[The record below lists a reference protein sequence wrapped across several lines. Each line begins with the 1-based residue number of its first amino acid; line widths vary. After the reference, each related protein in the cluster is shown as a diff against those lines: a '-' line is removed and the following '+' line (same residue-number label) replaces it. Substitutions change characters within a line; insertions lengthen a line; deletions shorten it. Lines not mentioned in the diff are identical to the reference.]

1 MGAVERLLFE
11 HDIIA
16 YCVQP
21 HKHTFKYWFPKTELT
36 AGLSALKKTTLKIQC
51 CAWKSY
57 PFCKWQIN
65 TPITIHIQF
74 GALIS
79 STNPFLCSLSSF
91 LLCSLFSQTMRKR
104 KEKNTR
110 KKVNKSI
117 QEIFRI
123 FRTYYVK
130 DLFQFCF
137 CVNNENWEE
146 KSRKKCGK
154 MCVHDLLVVWYCYID
169 CYCAMSIHVNMNRYK
184 YSFLSLL
191 LSLLFLLLLFFMR
204 LAISFL
210 WCENEVERN
219 DVFSRQT
226 WSKIRTKLVYY
237 FLHMCVQQRLK

>member
-1 MGAVERLLFE
+1 M
-11 HDIIA
+11 
-16 YCVQP
+16 
-21 HKHTFKYWFPKTELT
+21 
-36 AGLSALKKTTLKIQC
+36 
-51 CAWKSY
+51 
-57 PFCKWQIN
+57 
-65 TPITIHIQF
+65 
-74 GALIS
+74 
-79 STNPFLCSLSSF
+79 
-91 LLCSLFSQTMRKR
+91 
-104 KEKNTR
+104 
-110 KKVNKSI
+110 NKSI

-191 LSLLFLLLLFFMR
+191 LLLFFLLLFFMR

-219 DVFSRQT
+219 DVFAPNVIENQDKTCLLFSTYVRAT
-226 WSKIRTKLVYY
+226 KIEVKDLLLFRVI
-237 FLHMCVQQRLK
+237 